1 MRREA
6 IVSRLSE
13 QANHTLANMGTE
25 NPRYT
30 IYCKIIQ
37 HHCGPQGILRRFN
50 VTEIVTKSKHIKQML
65 QDREWAQLI
74 PTF

>member
-1 MRREA
+1 
-6 IVSRLSE
+6 
-13 QANHTLANMGTE
+13 MGTE

-37 HHCGPQGILRRFN
+37 NHCGPQGILRRFN